1 VSAGEEQ
8 TWWYAL
14 LPVGRRGPLSREQ
27 LLELIHHGAVGR
39 GTLLWRLGLAQWTP
53 AQDCFGAAFHAER
66 HEAGPPT
73 QEPRPSRMPLL
84 LALALCGALALLVR
98 HYATTINASPDP
110 HRQVVRAMLSGGAL
124 ALALFAG
131 TAASLRRGH
140 SAVARL
146 FGVGYALLGVV
157 ILVLVGTV
165 GPQLGR
171 ITQSS
176 GRMND
181 YSVSADDAAGT
192 IRVDG
197 LLGPGVA
204 ARFDQVLGTH
214 PLARRVV
221 IDSYGGLV
229 DQALQMA
236 RSIGGR
242 GLDAEVDRHC
252 ASACLVPFL
261 AGANRYAGPDALF
274 GFHSPGPVEGT
285 SAWLRLGAEREG
297 RLYSEFLRNH
307 GLPRKYLDLVRDTPA
322 QGIARIGAAELAE
335 AGVLELLTADGLPLP
350 AEEARWRFIVA
361 ATREGDSPDTS
372 ATADLME
379 AIHRSGHPAA
389 QTYGEPLAHA
399 IEANDASRIRSV
411 VFSMTGAVFDQA
423 LPSASPGPLT
433 AFLKVQDG
441 IMQRLAARRDW
452 NACTAFLDGD
462 TSGGRGG
469 KPGDQA
475 ADEVEPK
482 LLDNMRAVIDSA
494 AANGW
499 RRSPPDPEARA
510 RVAAISHDVA
520 QRVFAQG
527 FTQADLHAGPQ
538 ARCLF
543 ATGLYHEFNQA
554 PGDQPGLYLSALL
567 NMNQP

>member
-1 VSAGEEQ
+1 VSGGEEQ
-8 TWWYAL
+8 AWWYAL
-14 LPVGRRGPLSREQ
+14 LPAGRRGPLSREQ
-27 LLELIHHGAVGR
+27 LLELIRHGAVER

-53 AQDCFGAAFHAER
+53 AQDCFGPAFRSVGGEAA
-66 HEAGPPT
+66 PPAL
-73 QEPRPSRMPLL
+73 EPRPGRGPLL
-84 LALALCGALALLVR
+84 LVLGLSGALALLLH
-98 HYATTINASPDP
+98 HYLNSINASSDP
-110 HRQVVRAMLSGGAL
+110 HRQVLHAMLSGGAL
-124 ALALFAG
+124 ALALFG
-131 TAASLRRGH
+131 GSVVSLRRGH
-140 SAVARL
+140 GSVTRL

-171 ITQSS
+171 ITQTS

-181 YSVSADDAAGT
+181 YNVSVDERSAT
-192 IRVDG
+192 IRIDG

-204 ARFDQVLGTH
+204 ARFDQVLAAH
-214 PLARRVV
+214 PRARRVL

-229 DQALQMA
+229 DQSLQLA
-236 RSIGGR
+236 RSIVDHR
-242 GLDAEVDRHC
+242 LDAEVDRHC

-297 RLYSEFLRNH
+297 RLYSEFLRSH
-307 GLPRKYLDLVRDTPA
+307 GLPQKYLDLVRDTPA
-322 QGIARIGAAELAE
+322 EGIARIGAAELAE
-335 AGVLELLTADGLPLP
+335 AGVLELLTSDGLPLS
-350 AEEARWRFIVA
+350 AEEARWHFIVA
-361 ATREGDSPDTS
+361 ATREGDSPDTD

-389 QTYGEPLAHA
+389 RTYGEPLARA
-399 IEANDASRIRSV
+399 IEANDTVRIRSV

-433 AFLKVQDG
+433 RFLRVQDT

-452 NACTAFLDGD
+452 SACTAFLDGD
-462 TSGGRGG
+462 TGGAHSG
-469 KPGDQA
+469 KAGDKA
-475 ADEVEPK
+475 VPESIEPE
-482 LLDNMRAVIDSA
+482 LLGNMRAVIDSA

-499 RRSPPDPEARA
+499 HRSPPDDDSRD
-510 RVAAISHDVA
+510 RVAAISHEVA
-520 QRVFAQG
+520 GRVYAQG
-527 FTQADLHAGPQ
+527 FSHDDLHAKPQ

-543 ATGLYHEFNQA
+543 ATGLYHEFAQA
-554 PGDQPGLYLSALL
+554 GGDQPGVYLSALL
-567 NMNQP
+567 NMK